1 MVATL
6 TMPTWGQ
13 FAQLENDFNA
23 VLSEVNYSWQNA
35 DALRV
40 ELAKAK
46 ADTEFYQGL
55 HATQRDSI
63 MSLYAKLDEAEAA
76 RDEATA
82 RATHAEEELAGANW
96 RAEDNLRCC
105 EVRDATIDALE
116 GELEVAKAGYQHE
129 SRRAD
134 AFGKAL
140 TIAEGQCRDME
151 ERATNA
157 EYNARH
163 YWRELQAETNKARM
177 YRQERDWERRRY
189 DEAMRPTLTFNTH
202 VVGNAGIGG

>member
-1 MVATL
+1 MVRTLEFVEQLNDNLLATIS
-6 TMPTWGQ
+6 
-13 FAQLENDFNA
+13 D
-23 VLSEVNYSWQNA
+23 Y
-35 DALRV
+35 ALRMA
-40 ELAKAK
+40 EAK
-46 ADTEFYQGL
+46 ADLAHYKSL
-55 HATQRDSI
+55 HATQKDSI
-63 MSLYAKLDEAEAA
+63 LSLYAKLDEAEAA

-134 AFGKAL
+134 AFDKAL

-177 YRQERDWERRRY
+177 YKQERDWERRRY
-189 DEAMRPTLTFNTH
+189 DEVARSKGAPLPHTMRI
-202 VVGNAGIGG
+202 GNFTIASNAALGG